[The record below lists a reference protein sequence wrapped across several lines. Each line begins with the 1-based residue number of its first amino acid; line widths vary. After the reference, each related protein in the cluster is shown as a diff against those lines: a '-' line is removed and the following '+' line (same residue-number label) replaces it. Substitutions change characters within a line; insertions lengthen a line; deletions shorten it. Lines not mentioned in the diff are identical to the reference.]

1 MSNQSSESTNS
12 REERPEWQE
21 EGFNSRQEWQ
31 DWLNESEATDNAYD
45 AQAEAPPPD
54 DSEED
59 EGFDE
64 EFFSEQDSEDED
76 DDDKSESGEPG
87 KHVEPEDDSS
97 PDDHFEAAD
106 NGEPG
111 VDDTS
116 NVDETALTSIYGLA
130 HDKNKDYALVEQ
142 SARGA
147 LNAITIALQ
156 DIINRSQARQ
166 GDPQSLAKEIETAFA
181 TTLPTYSSVQAILQ
195 GGQQETSA
203 PQGDEHVASDNEE
216 EVQEIVTPH
225 PD

>member
-12 REERPEWQE
+12 REKRPEWQE
-21 EGFNSRQEWQ
+21 EGFNSHQEWQ

-64 EFFSEQDSEDED
+64 ELVSEQDSEDED
-76 DDDKSESGEPG
+76 DEDKESESGEPG

-97 PDDHFEAAD
+97 PDDHSEAAD

-116 NVDETALTSIYGLA
+116 NVDGTVLTSVYGFG
-130 HDKNKDYALVEQ
+130 K
-142 SARGA
+142 
-147 LNAITIALQ
+147 
-156 DIINRSQARQ
+156 
-166 GDPQSLAKEIETAFA
+166 
-181 TTLPTYSSVQAILQ
+181 
-195 GGQQETSA
+195 
-203 PQGDEHVASDNEE
+203 
-216 EVQEIVTPH
+216 
-225 PD
+225 